1 MSITSTVKKKRK
13 SSDNF
18 IVPWK
23 HGNILLSQ
31 ISSFSVYALFR
42 KFFTPPPPLPDS
54 EPGTLLLLIKVLKI

>member
-42 KFFTPPPPLPDS
+42 KFCTPPPLPDS